1 MKPLVAKDI
10 PERKEEIKKN
20 IKLIKADIN
29 NEYVTELE
37 WAKLAGINDPTGHA
51 NFLTLSSKIEL
62 YKLEGYL
69 ECLNDFTGI

>member
-37 WAKLAGINDPTGHA
+37 WAKLAGINDPAGHA
-51 NFLTLSSKIEL
+51 NSLTLSSKVEL